1 MCLLYYFRVIWSV
14 VSDREEVKAPPGQE
28 EIMSVSVRPG
38 DARCE
43 GVKWGRRKRAG
54 GWGEG
59 GDEVRSLTYPTSVLL
74 WIRN

>member
-38 DARCE
+38 DARCCE

-54 GWGEG
+54 GREG
-59 GDEVRSLTYPTSVLL
+59 VSWRT
-74 WIRN
+74 R